1 MTYRERFGT
10 FERYQE
16 AQAQQALEY
25 HRGELDNWDER
36 RSFYFTRC
44 NMNWDEVEKKRTKHE
59 KAAKMLGELLAS
71 EGRIKNPLYLYKWQC
86 LADKECS
93 LKEDS
98 HA

>member
-16 AQAQQALEY
+16 AQAQEALEY
-25 HRGELDNWDER
+25 HRAELDNWDER
-36 RSFYFTRC
+36 RSFYFIKC
-44 NMNWDEVEKKRTKHE
+44 NMNWGEVETQRRRHE
-59 KAAKMLGELLAS
+59 KAVGMLEELIAS
-71 EGRIKNPLYLYKWQC
+71 GGRIKNPLYFYKWQR
-86 LADKECS
+86 LADKECN